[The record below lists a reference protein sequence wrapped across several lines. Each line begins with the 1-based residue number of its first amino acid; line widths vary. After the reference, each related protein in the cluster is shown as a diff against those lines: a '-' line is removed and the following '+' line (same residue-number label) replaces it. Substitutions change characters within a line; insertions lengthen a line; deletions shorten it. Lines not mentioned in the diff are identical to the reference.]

1 MINTTYI
8 YSYTEIETNFIVGVK
23 MKKNN
28 WSVIKFRGD
37 TKKKSFTTDEA
48 LEIAKLLNINF
59 SKSKFDI
66 EQFTMGINVELEH
79 GLISPETNVSFN
91 DPILT
96 GKIALAH
103 LNEIPDYYTRLKAL
117 EDDASKYWSNKK

>member
-1 MINTTYI
+1 
-8 YSYTEIETNFIVGVK
+8 

-37 TKKKSFTTDEA
+37 NKKKSFTTHEA
-48 LEIAKLLNINF
+48 LEIAKILNINF

-66 EQFTMGINVELEH
+66 DQFTMGINVELEH
-79 GLISPETNVSFN
+79 GLISPETNVTFN
-91 DPILT
+91 DPVLT

-103 LNEIPDYYTRLKAL
+103 LNEFPDYYTRLKIL
-117 EDDASKYWSNKK
+117 EDDAAKYWNSKK